1 MTITSDRGRLTAV
14 INLIA
19 WQQPGSYQLPAD
31 VLAAVDVYTAAK
43 ALPIPEPAPLR
54 FLEDAAAQAVDS
66 LTRGETPDPLALAG
80 AVADGNRQAD
90 QAESTKRL
98 VAIATEQAAARA
110 IATTSASS
118 AAIIAGCLQ
127 PAFADVLDQAR
138 RHAPA
143 LRDYRADSG
152 WDAPPKARAARGAMV
167 DVAARYRA
175 LQEAR
180 AACVGLGGVEPAHD
194 TVGQF
199 SLLREPQALVPGY
212 TPNRPLPPP
221 DLPRDTLAAVLWLVT
236 VAEPATPWLP
246 TVAEQDEAWR
256 ALFGE
261 AQQRL
266 QAGAMSARA
275 NSGASV

>member
-1 MTITSDRGRLTAV
+1 MPITSDRGRLTAV
-14 INLIA
+14 TNLVA
-19 WQQPGSYQLPAD
+19 WQRPGGYQLPAD

-43 ALPIPEPAPLR
+43 ALPVPEPAPLR

-80 AVADGNRQAD
+80 AVADGKDQAD

-110 IATTSASS
+110 IATTTA
-118 AAIIAGCLQ
+118 AAEAIIAECLQ
-127 PAFADVLDQAR
+127 PAYADVLDQAS

-152 WDAPPKARAARGAMV
+152 WDAPPKARAARAAMV

-180 AACVGLGGVEPAHD
+180 AACVGLGGVEPARDQH
-194 TVGQF
+194 GQF
-199 SLLREPQALVPGY
+199 SLLREPQALEPGY
-212 TPNRPLPPP
+212 TVNRPLPPP

-236 VAEPATPWLP
+236 DAAPATPWLP
-246 TVAEQDEAWR
+246 TVAEQDKAWL

-275 NSGASV
+275 NSGAPV